1 MTEAT
6 TLSLISHWFSV
17 CKCMKLKMS
26 ANVNYRADLGLK
38 LVRVSVQNYIIIPS
52 HFGSYS
58 KDSIQSVKQQKCF
71 YFAVKQKEK
80 QEMLAVC
87 ETYVTAAQRNQLDPT
102 SYFTSLIY

>member
-38 LVRVSVQNYIIIPS
+38 LVQ
-52 HFGSYS
+52 
-58 KDSIQSVKQQKCF
+58 CF
-71 YFAVKQKEK
+71 CPELYH
-80 QEMLAVC
+80 
-87 ETYVTAAQRNQLDPT
+87 PT
-102 SYFTSLIY
+102 SAVTLKTASSLLSNKNVFILQ

>member
-38 LVRVSVQNYIIIPS
+38 LVQCFQNYIIISS
-52 HFGSYS
+52 HFGS
-58 KDSIQSVKQQKCF
+58 
-71 YFAVKQKEK
+71 
-80 QEMLAVC
+80 
-87 ETYVTAAQRNQLDPT
+87 
-102 SYFTSLIY
+102 